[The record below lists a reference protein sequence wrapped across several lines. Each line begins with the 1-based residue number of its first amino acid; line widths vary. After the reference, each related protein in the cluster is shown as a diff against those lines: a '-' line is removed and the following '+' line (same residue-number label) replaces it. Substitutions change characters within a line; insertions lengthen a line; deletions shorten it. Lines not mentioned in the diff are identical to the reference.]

1 MGEQM
6 SVYSF
11 FERLGFGQQGESFLD
26 KHFSKWYD
34 IKPAT
39 RAQQRKGI
47 DRIFTAN
54 GRSYKVEYK
63 CDATAARTGNAFV
76 ETVSVDSA
84 GKPGWAL
91 TCSADFIIYYIV
103 GIGPAYV
110 IKPGE
115 IKKRVKRWEGQYQ
128 SRKVPNNKGGKKY
141 NTIGVLV
148 PLSEFEA
155 IAYQVLPM

>member
-1 MGEQM
+1 M
-6 SVYSF
+6 SIHDF
-11 FERLGFGQQGESFLD
+11 FQSLGFGKDGESFLD

-34 IKPAT
+34 ICPAT
-39 RAQQRKGI
+39 RAQQQKGI
-47 DRIFTAN
+47 DRVFTRRDD
-54 GRSYKVEYK
+54 GRRYTIEYK

-103 GIGPAYV
+103 GRGPAYV
-110 IKPGE
+110 IRPKE
-115 IKKRVKRWEGQYQ
+115 IKKRARKWERRYPKRTI
-128 SRKVPNNKGGKKY
+128 PNKKSGYRY

-148 PLSEFEA
+148 PLAEFER
-155 IAYQVLPM
+155 IAYDVLAL